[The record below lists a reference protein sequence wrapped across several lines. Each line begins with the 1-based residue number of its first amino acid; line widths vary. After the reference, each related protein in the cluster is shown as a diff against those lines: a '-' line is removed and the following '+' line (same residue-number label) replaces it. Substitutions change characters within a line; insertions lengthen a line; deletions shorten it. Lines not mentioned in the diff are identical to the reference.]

1 MFDVAAVSM
10 LVFGAAGTFA
20 PYIEVFNI
28 VRFAQAM
35 STAGL
40 QTLSAALCKSQF
52 WSEMESRQSTLI
64 KIHQSSVVIKH
75 VSFRSQGPCLAVT

>member
-1 MFDVAAVSM
+1 MFDVAAVTM
-10 LVFGAAGTFA
+10 CIFGIIGTFA

-40 QTLSAALCKSQF
+40 QMLSAALCKLVLLFQYILWF
-52 WSEMESRQSTLI
+52 IWS
-64 KIHQSSVVIKH
+64 
-75 VSFRSQGPCLAVT
+75 